1 MIWDKINEVAKEL
14 RAQKYNPS
22 EIKSM
27 MKNAVD
33 YAVIDLINEEYTL
46 VIFDSPEGYS
56 SKGIIEAEGYESDW
70 IGHPSCRGETRVY
83 LPKDKNVKEFKK
95 WLKEKELIDKYS
107 VVIARNNYKNTT
119 I

>member
-1 MIWDKINEVAKEL
+1 MNWDKIKEIAQEL
-14 RAQKYNPS
+14 RAQNYNPI

-33 YAVIDLINEEYTL
+33 CAVIDLINEEYTL

-56 SKGIIEAEGYESDW
+56 SKRIIEAAGYTADW
-70 IGHPSCRGETRVY
+70 TGHPSCRGETRVY
-83 LPKDKNVKEFKK
+83 LPKDKDVKEFKK
-95 WLKEKELIDKYS
+95 WMEDKELIDNYS